1 MYILN
6 MRCSDSEIKIFV
18 SLENLDITMIL
29 MEDYLEK
36 GYTLFLFCIFPLYLN
51 QTSACDIVKKKKKK
65 KKKEEEE
72 EYANYVRQITKK

>member
-1 MYILN
+1 
-6 MRCSDSEIKIFV
+6 
-18 SLENLDITMIL
+18 MIL

-65 KKKEEEE
+65 KKEEE